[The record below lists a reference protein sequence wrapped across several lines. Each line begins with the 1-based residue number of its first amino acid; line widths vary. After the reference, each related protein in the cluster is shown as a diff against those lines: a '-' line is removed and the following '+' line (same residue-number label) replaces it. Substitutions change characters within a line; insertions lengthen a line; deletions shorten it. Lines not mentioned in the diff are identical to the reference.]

1 MPTISSLS
9 TIAKTSLGA
18 NDYLLTANGVA
29 DTNYKLLAE
38 DLFPTVNTLG
48 TSSEALFISITNKN
62 SLNFKGIKSLSN
74 LISVATVSNNI
85 ELNFDQTL
93 IDLDLCDNSTSGFLS
108 TVALATNVTG
118 TLPVANGGT
127 GATTFTANSLL
138 LGNGTS
144 AVASLGV
151 ATNGQLVIGRTGL
164 SPVLANL
171 TAGTNVTITNGS
183 GTITIAASL
192 TTLTAALNAATYNI
206 YGFGWLSG
214 DGNNEGIAV
223 DSSGRVFM
231 GSTTPTAFYDQ
242 DLNVQN
248 GISLR
253 GSVTQNIKLTRVGTA
268 ADFYI
273 TGGTSTSSSSNGGD
287 LYLLAGDGGSAADG
301 GNVFIRGGVPGS
313 GSAGLV
319 FINSLMTV
327 DSTTYKSVRIGGTLT
342 ASTGATLT
350 VEQAD
355 ASANIPVVS
364 LEQDDTNESFI
375 AFVGTSG
382 AASANS
388 ISSSTG
394 STSSKVGAIRVKI
407 NGTDRWIRLYDTAE

>member
-108 TVALATNVTG
+108 TVDLTTDVTG

-151 ATNGQLVIGRTGL
+151 GTNGQLVIGRTGL
-164 SPVLANL
+164 SPVVANL

-206 YGFGWLSG
+206 YGFSWLSG

-223 DSSGRVFM
+223 DSSGRVFV

-253 GSVTQNIKLTRVGTA
+253 GSGTQYIKLTSVATA
-268 ADFYI
+268 SDFYI
-273 TGGTSTSSSSNGGD
+273 TGGTSTSSGSNGGD
-287 LYLLAGDGGSAADG
+287 LYLLAGDGGAAADG

-313 GSAGLV
+313 GTAGLV

-350 VEQAD
+350 VEQTG

-375 AFVGTSG
+375 GFVGTSG

-388 ISSSTG
+388 LSSSTG
-394 STSSKVGAIRVKI
+394 TTGSKVGAIRVKI

>member
-74 LISVATVSNNI
+74 LITIATASNNI

-93 IDLDLCDNSTSGFLS
+93 IDLDLCDNSTSAFLS
-108 TVALATNVTG
+108 SVSLTADVTG
-118 TLPVANGGT
+118 TLPVGNGGT

-214 DGNNEGIAV
+214 DGNNEGIAI

-253 GSVTQNIKLTRVGTA
+253 GSATQNIKLTRVGTA

-273 TGGTSTSSSSNGGD
+273 TGGTSTSSGSNGGD